1 MKIAICGSAPSSAH
15 LAPFADKSSV
25 TFAQGKVPT
34 NPSPHVNEEW
44 EIWGCSPGL
53 YGLAPRANR
62 WFEVHRWEP
71 GAAWF
76 SPEYVQFLKN
86 FKGPV
91 YTGGPIPEIPNHV
104 VYPIDAVEDEF
115 SAFFL
120 TSSLALMQAM
130 AIQTIEQIR
139 RARIAHKQFR
149 PGTIEMAPGAIN
161 SMDSPGP
168 AMLPAG
174 VPVSELDKTDED
186 DVIGLWGVDMSATEE
201 YARQRPGCWF
211 FCLQTLE
218 RGIGLFYPPESDL
231 MVPEPVYGLC
241 EWDHEYIKATA
252 RARELGQRH
261 AMAQQKLQEASNEM
275 NMIGGARDN
284 LNYMITN
291 WMGHKYKLPA
301 GQVLRRKPK

>member
-34 NPSPHVNEEW
+34 NPSPHVDEEW

-71 GAAWF
+71 GQAWF

-91 YTGGPIPEIPNHV
+91 YTGAPVPEIPNHV

-120 TSSLALMQAM
+120 TSSLALMQAL

-139 RARIAHKQFR
+139 KARR
-149 PGTIEMAPGAIN
+149 TGN
-161 SMDSPGP
+161 P
-168 AMLPAG
+168 ADLPRG
-174 VPVSELDKTDED
+174 ILGNELLKEDDD

-211 FCLQTLE
+211 FCLQILE
-218 RGIGLFYPPESDL
+218 RGIGLYYPPESDL